1 MDNSLQMTIRDYLTI
16 FFRRKGIFF
25 TVLLVCLIGSAFYL
39 FTTARVYETHSLI
52 FIQGSNVLNPLLKDM
67 AVPATYGEV
76 LKTMKEQIL
85 SWPRLINMTDSLK
98 MATTIK
104 TPLEFEQYIVA
115 LKEKIDISM
124 YGPDIVRIGYEDQ
137 DPYLTKQ
144 VVDYL
149 TTTFI
154 EESVQMKSDEASKAI
169 DFIRK
174 QLSVYRERLE
184 TSEKDLG
191 EMKVRTELESLEKQR
206 ELIKEQLAKQEKVVV
221 SEVTKEQNPVVR
233 QLSEH
238 LADLEK
244 QLSKWLIDSKETH
257 PTVRELRK
265 QIKLTS
271 EKLDIE
277 IEKSKA
283 MNVGERSSVN
293 PIYADLE
300 RKLEEL
306 NLQRSHLLQRVEEIK
321 QSSTKY
327 RAQTVSDQEL
337 ASMDRDAKV
346 NEELYSSLLSRLETA
361 RLSHQLESLDK
372 GTKFKVIEPAR
383 MPLHPIKPNV
393 FKIILLGLITGIAGS
408 FMGIY
413 LLERVDHSLRTV
425 EEAKSFFTRPLLGA
439 ISKIELEE
447 DQINKVNKLTAREP

>member
-154 EESVQMKSDEASKAI
+154 E
-169 DFIRK
+169 
-174 QLSVYRERLE
+174 
-184 TSEKDLG
+184 
-191 EMKVRTELESLEKQR
+191 
-206 ELIKEQLAKQEKVVV
+206 
-221 SEVTKEQNPVVR
+221 
-233 QLSEH
+233 
-238 LADLEK
+238 
-244 QLSKWLIDSKETH
+244 
-257 PTVRELRK
+257 
-265 QIKLTS
+265 
-271 EKLDIE
+271 
-277 IEKSKA
+277 
-283 MNVGERSSVN
+283 
-293 PIYADLE
+293 
-300 RKLEEL
+300 
-306 NLQRSHLLQRVEEIK
+306 
-321 QSSTKY
+321 
-327 RAQTVSDQEL
+327 
-337 ASMDRDAKV
+337 
-346 NEELYSSLLSRLETA
+346 
-361 RLSHQLESLDK
+361 
-372 GTKFKVIEPAR
+372 
-383 MPLHPIKPNV
+383 
-393 FKIILLGLITGIAGS
+393 
-408 FMGIY
+408 
-413 LLERVDHSLRTV
+413 
-425 EEAKSFFTRPLLGA
+425 
-439 ISKIELEE
+439 
-447 DQINKVNKLTAREP
+447 